1 MYLYVII
8 SWSILRSPPCHCTA
22 LVRHWYILCTGI
34 VTLAEVLDY
43 ESCSQY
49 HLVVAVHAAAGR
61 HLLSTSQLVI
71 DVVNANDHAPQFS
84 HDQYRVFL
92 SEDCHIGS
100 VVIQLVATDADSCHG
115 NLSSCRF
122 RHM

>member
-1 MYLYVII
+1 M
-8 SWSILRSPPCHCTA
+8 
-22 LVRHWYILCTGI
+22 
-34 VTLAEVLDY
+34 TLAEVLDY

-92 SEDCHIGS
+92 SEDCHVGS